1 MIRFEIITC
10 SADVNEE
17 DPRALVTEYL
27 LKDNY
32 SSIMFKGSN
41 SNDNKPKNTEYRS
54 NTKRNVWSS
63 SDSGVM
69 NRKNAVSPSPSPIA
83 KREITEEISDPDDEE
98 IVEPSCTP
106 NHDRYKLYPTVLP
119 TWQHSQLRACPETNA
134 IVPESQVL

>member
-54 NTKRNVWSS
+54 NTKRSVWSS

-69 NRKNAVSPSPSPIA
+69 NKKNAVSPSPSPIA
-83 KREITEEISDPDDEE
+83 EREITEEISDPDDEE
-98 IVEPSCTP
+98 IVVDKK
-106 NHDRYKLYPTVLP
+106 NKKHKKNKHKKADHK
-119 TWQHSQLRACPETNA
+119 
-134 IVPESQVL
+134 ESKEKKKENKKEKKERKRGWE